1 MKRRNP
7 DELLKKKRYGRCRI
21 CQKFGKLT
29 KEHVPPA
36 SAFNDRGYLQYY
48 VSKID
53 EAQRVVWA
61 SREVNQRG
69 IYLFT
74 LCERCNN
81 TTGGLYGADYMKFV
95 RAFIAKA
102 IPANGGANVDVT
114 VNDFFPLRVIKQVV
128 SMILSTSEATSFR
141 RDYEAFRH
149 PFIDPNASIP
159 AGFGSSPTSLDLT
172 AIYEQLR
179 SFVLDR
185 DAPGM
190 PKGVR
195 LYAYAVA
202 NEGSAIR
209 TGVAIQGKLNTQE
222 VRWLAVVGLWPI
234 HWVLLFHGNDLDIEL
249 LDLTDWSN
257 KNFKTKETSTT
268 FSIPCHWVVGKY
280 PLDFRSPSEFHMD
293 HFIGLMRWEG
303 FVPDDASNR
312 EERFEKA
319 ISFAR
324 VRGKWT
330 KEGYLMTEFPSG
342 TYYEAEG
349 RRGWLEG
356 YNLDQARNEVKRMLA
371 SIEGKDKSA

>member
-1 MKRRNP
+1 MKKRNP

-21 CQKFGKLT
+21 CQKFGRLT

-61 SREVNQRG
+61 LREVNERG

-95 RAFIAKA
+95 QAFTAKS
-102 IPANGGANVDVT
+102 IPANAESEIDGT
-114 VNDFFPLRVIKQVV
+114 ISDFSPLRVIKQVV
-128 SMILSTSEATSFR
+128 SMVLSTSEATSFR
-141 RDYEAFRH
+141 RDYEAFRN
-149 PFIDPNASIP
+149 PFIDSNSSIP
-159 AGFGSSPTSLDLT
+159 AGFGSNPASLDLA

-185 DAPGM
+185 DATGL

-195 LYAYAVA
+195 LYAHAVA

-209 TGVAIQGKLNTQE
+209 TGVAIQGNLSTQE
-222 VRWLAVVGLWPI
+222 LRFLAVVGLWPI
-234 HWVLLFHGNDLDIEL
+234 HWVLLFHGNDLDKEL
-249 LDLTDWSN
+249 LNLTDWSK
-257 KNFKTKETSTT
+257 KNLKTKETVAL
-268 FSIPCHWVVGKY
+268 SIPCHWVIGKY
-280 PLDFRSPSEFHMD
+280 PLDFRSPSEFNMD
-293 HFIGLMRWEG
+293 RFIGLMRWEG
-303 FVPDDASNR
+303 FVPDEASNR
-312 EERFEKA
+312 ENGFEEA

-324 VRGKWT
+324 IRGKWT
-330 KEGYLMTEFPSG
+330 KEGYLMTVFGSG
-342 TYYEAEG
+342 TYYEAYG

-356 YNLDQARNEVKRMLA
+356 HDLDQARNEVKRMLA
-371 SIEGKDKSA
+371 SGDR